1 MYLSINTDYKRPCSG
16 KFPNGERKR
25 KTTMKFKKA
34 TLC

>member
-16 KFPNGERKR
+16 KFPDDGRKR
-25 KTTMKFKKA
+25 RTTIKLKKA